1 MTNTMNITAEQVEKA
16 LELHAAA
23 ERRLER
29 AINEKNDRRIDTFRA
44 EALGMERILEALG
57 IEWC

>member
-1 MTNTMNITAEQVEKA
+1 MTNPMNITAEQVEKM
-16 LELHAAA
+16 LELHADA

-29 AINEKNDRRIDTFRA
+29 AIANKNDRRIDVLRA
-44 EALGMERILEALG
+44 EALGMEKMLEAMG

>member
-1 MTNTMNITAEQVEKA
+1 MANEITITAEQVGKM
-16 LELHAAA
+16 LELHADA

-29 AINEKNDRRIDTFRA
+29 AVFDCSDHEQEYRA
-44 EALGMERILEALG
+44 ECLAIERMLYIMG

>member
-1 MTNTMNITAEQVEKA
+1 MTNQTNITAEQVEQMLK
-16 LELHAAA
+16 LHADA

-29 AINEKNDRRIDTFRA
+29 AIENKSSHEDECRA
-44 EALGMERILEALG
+44 ECIAIERMLDIIG